1 VTNDNQGTTTST
13 ATNARSKRPPV
24 WSRISAIGALVVSLA
39 TMVVLVI
46 FTARN
51 LLYVVAVLLGGGLA
65 ISALWIAATNRRF
78 RWLASAAALLF
89 VAGTVASVTGVG
101 RGLEAVAVAMVGI
114 LAAAVLGTLALRWEV
129 DHALTERW
137 HRVAAARHGVVLM
150 NPASGDG
157 KAARFHLVD
166 EAQQRGITP
175 VLLRPHDDLEELAET
190 AVNQGAD
197 VLGMAG
203 GDGSQAVV
211 AMVAARH
218 GVPFVCVPA
227 GTRNHFALD
236 LGIDRSDPVK
246 ALDAY
251 GPAREARID
260 LAEVNGE
267 VFVNNVSLGLYAD
280 FVASDQ
286 YRKAKRRTVAKMLPE
301 LLGPGAAPSGLT
313 VDGPEGLIVDAQ
325 LIEVSNNPYTLCSVI
340 GFGSRPWLDTGSLGV
355 ASLAIRRASDVN
367 RLVALE
373 VSGHP
378 ERFEGWRQ
386 WTAGRLQVRGPR
398 PLAAAIDG
406 EARTLEPPLA
416 FAIRPRSLRVR
427 IADGQ
432 KGASP
437 AFRQAPVDASTLA
450 GLLRVARGRPSG
462 IVVRSGTGA
471 S

>member
-1 VTNDNQGTTTST
+1 
-13 ATNARSKRPPV
+13 
-24 WSRISAIGALVVSLA
+24 
-39 TMVVLVI
+39 M
-46 FTARN
+46 
-51 LLYVVAVLLGGGLA
+51 
-65 ISALWIAATNRRF
+65 
-78 RWLASAAALLF
+78 
-89 VAGTVASVTGVG
+89 
-101 RGLEAVAVAMVGI
+101 
-114 LAAAVLGTLALRWEV
+114 
-129 DHALTERW
+129 
-137 HRVAAARHGVVLM
+137 
-150 NPASGDG
+150 
-157 KAARFHLVD
+157 
-166 EAQQRGITP
+166 
-175 VLLRPHDDLEELAET
+175 
-190 AVNQGAD
+190 NQGAD

-211 AMVAARH
+211 ATVAARH

-340 GFGSRPWLDTGSLGV
+340 GFGSRPWLDTGALGV

-432 KGASP
+432 DGASP
-437 AFRQAPVDASTLA
+437 AFRQGARGGVHAGGPTPRRTWTPERDCDPPWDGCTVTAPDQSERRRSTPLGDVPRRLLQETDALDHAVSDAVARTPSPTMDVLMARLSDAANYSGLWLVIAGAMALA
-450 GLLRVARGRPSG
+450 GGRAGRGAAVRGLSAIGVASATANLAAKHLLPRSRPDRSAVPANAPCAHADVRVVPLRPYGLGVRLRHGCDGRFPSARAPAVRNGRRRGLQQGPQ
-462 IVVRSGTGA
+462 RGA
-471 S
+471 LPQ